1 MGEECCPDATSAPPS
16 VNGQIASAL
25 SSGEPITAAQTDLA
39 DRDNGFT
46 CAASE
51 TLVGASR
58 AGTVTG
64 GADKTSAGPAG
75 NGASRAGTE
84 TPNGTGRV
92 GTAKRRAERVNLL
105 GLALAQ
111 YPDYNLVVTG
121 HSLGAGTATILAFL
135 LRSSQN
141 YFLT

>member
-1 MGEECCPDATSAPPS
+1 MDGDCCPDATAAPPS

-39 DRDNGFT
+39 GRDNGVT
-46 CAASE
+46 CAGS
-51 TLVGASR
+51 GASP

-64 GADKTSAGPAG
+64 GADKTSAGTAG

-84 TPNGTGRV
+84 APNGTGRV

>member
-1 MGEECCPDATSAPPS
+1 VDEDCCPDATASPPS
-16 VNGQIASAL
+16 QIANAL

-39 DRDNGFT
+39 GRDNGVT
-46 CAASE
+46 CAGSE
-51 TLVGASR
+51 TLIGASR

-64 GADKTSAGPAG
+64 GADKTSAGTAG
-75 NGASRAGTE
+75 NGASRTGTE
-84 TPNGTGRV
+84 ASNGIGRF